1 LLKQSSDS
9 KKNNYEV
16 LITISNIMKGVINDE
31 EIEIISEFYNL
42 DAQMLLLEA
51 NTFKNC
57 NIENRLVLLN
67 FVFG

>member
-1 LLKQSSDS
+1 
-9 KKNNYEV
+9 
-16 LITISNIMKGVINDE
+16 MKGVINDE